1 MTQKKNIAVE
11 SPEEHSCR
19 GSFSTNARNKL
30 KLIFTMVHRDISQIH
45 RQGLPL
51 LLLLSAILLVFG
63 ISFFFFANSGA
74 GFGGS
79 LDINGKPWTVTGVGG
94 LGGGGA
100 PPFLSSVTLLHIVY
114 GYSIVVTMIL
124 IPVAF
129 SLNYNFEVKKGT
141 VRILTCYP
149 LGAFEITVA
158 KLIYAAIVGFIFAA
172 PVFLLPFVLGLDKSV
187 VDLFAVFATAYVFTL
202 TIVAVGAFA
211 ANAITFVT
219 KKMYI
224 QPPVLANLLVVF
236 SFFTTSTILNL
247 LGQILGFASPFFDAV
262 GQLTPLSLYHQGR
275 LLLSSVLGG
284 PEFPNWAIFLVPIA
298 LLVLGIWLSFKLW
311 PDIYERE

>member
-1 MTQKKNIAVE
+1 MTQKKNPAVE

-30 KLIFTMVHRDISQIH
+30 KLIFTMVRRDISQIH

-51 LLLLSAILLVFG
+51 LLLISAILLTIG
-63 ISFFFFANSGA
+63 ISFFIIARSGA
-74 GFGGS
+74 GFGGE
-79 LDINGKPWTVTGVGG
+79 LDITGQPWTVPGVGG
-94 LGGGGA
+94 LGGGNS
-100 PPFLSSVTLLHIVY
+100 PVSLPSFTLLHLVY

-124 IPVAF
+124 IPAAF
-129 SLNYNFEVKKGT
+129 SLNYNSEVKKGT
-141 VRILTCYP
+141 IRTLTCYP
-149 LGAFEITVA
+149 LGVFEITVA
-158 KLIYAAIVGFIFAA
+158 KLTYATVVGFIFAA
-172 PVFLLPFVLGLDKSV
+172 PVFLLPVLGLEKSV
-187 VDLFAVFATAYVFTL
+187 VDLFAVFATAYVFSL
-202 TIVAVGAFA
+202 VIVAVGAFV
-211 ANAITFVT
+211 ANAITVAT

-247 LGQILGFASPFFDAV
+247 LGQVLGFASPFFDAV

-275 LLLSSVLGG
+275 LLLSSILGG
-284 PEFPNWAIFLVPIA
+284 PEFPNWVVFLVPIA